1 MAAKLSPINGF
12 HPVFQEAICL
22 FLIISSPLVCLL
34 YWIAYEYYEASLSD
48 TVLAIRSAK
57 DIIGFVVDRIPRPT
71 LASSLAYLGWVVYQ
85 AALYQYA
92 PGPLH
97 IAPRTPGGRRLSY
110 RLNGLTAWALTLFT
124 ALAASKIFNIEL
136 SWIAKHWGQLLASAN
151 LYCAVLIAIFRY
163 KSKTWPDNHGET
175 ISMDGF
181 WRDLMNGGEL
191 HPRTGELFD
200 WKHFNASRTGGILLW
215 TLMSNWFLET
225 LDGSH
230 ERFSFYSI
238 YGFAGMMPHL
248 WTLQSQ
254 YLAIH
259 PVSLSKAKV
268 VMTVIFFVIGWAG
281 RHFVD
286 QQKSVVKATNGYC
299 TIWWNKPRIIRTK
312 YTTSDGKSHEVVIL
326 GFWGIARHL
335 NYVGSVIYTWA
346 SCFACGTDSFF
357 PYAEAVVMT
366 LMCIHRCHRDEA
378 RCQEKYGK
386 AWDEYCREV
395 PWRMVPGL
403 Y

>member
-215 TLMSNWFLET
+215 TLIDLSFAAWQYELHGFVSNCMIIVVIFRLVVVTEFFWFENWFLET

-312 YTTSDGKSHEVVIL
+312 YTTSDGKSHEGVL
-326 GFWGIARHL
+326 L
-335 NYVGSVIYTWA
+335 CS
-346 SCFACGTDSFF
+346 
-357 PYAEAVVMT
+357 
-366 LMCIHRCHRDEA
+366 
-378 RCQEKYGK
+378 GK
-386 AWDEYCREV
+386 SKQFQHS
-395 PWRMVPGL
+395 
-403 Y
+403 